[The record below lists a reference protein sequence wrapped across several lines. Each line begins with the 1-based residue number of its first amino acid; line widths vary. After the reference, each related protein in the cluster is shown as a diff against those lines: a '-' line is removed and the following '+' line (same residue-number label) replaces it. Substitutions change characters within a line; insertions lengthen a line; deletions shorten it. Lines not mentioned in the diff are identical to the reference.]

1 MTDTCKVSDIPPVLL
16 AVAQL
21 ELPQA
26 QIAARIR
33 GLFDVAYTWLEAAPV
48 RQVGHN
54 YAIYEKGQT
63 SELLLRAGF
72 PVSEPFASTDEVTC
86 YELPGGRVAHAV
98 HTGPYGEMRR
108 TYQLLEAWC
117 RREALPLSGQ
127 SWEVYG
133 DWNNDPA
140 RLQTGIFFRLRVA

>member
-1 MTDTCKVSDIPPVLL
+1 VTDTCKISDISPVLL

-26 QIAARIR
+26 QISARIQ
-33 GLFDVAYTWLEAAPV
+33 GLFGVAYTWLESAPV

-72 PVSEPFASTDEVTC
+72 PVSDPFPTTGEVSC
-86 YELPGGRVAHAV
+86 HELPGGRVAHAV
-98 HTGPYGEMRR
+98 HTGPYAEMRH
-108 TYQLLEAWC
+108 TYRRLEAWC
-117 RREALPLSGQ
+117 RQEALALTGQ

-133 DWNNDPA
+133 DWHSDPA
-140 RLQTGIFFRLRVA
+140 KLQTEIFFRLRVA